1 MQEDPSQKKCDDR
14 SRSWTDSLEDEGA
27 TSQGMQVALA
37 AGKGEEMDSLLV
49 SRRNSALD
57 FSSMRLIL
65 EF

>member
-1 MQEDPSQKKCDDR
+1 MIEAEVGLIPF
-14 SRSWTDSLEDEGA
+14 EDEGA
-27 TSQGMQVALA
+27 TSQGMQVAPLA

-65 EF
+65 DFQPLEL